1 MMLIDSESFKRA
13 RITIYL
19 AIVNVALYFIF
30 LLNQDTQLYLLF
42 VQINSRVIEQL
53 ELWRLFT
60 SMFLHSDILHLI
72 SNMIGLLLF
81 GTFIEN
87 FGSKKAYII
96 IYFVSGIMGNIM
108 SLFLLPPY
116 IISLGASGAI
126 YGLIGATVLLIILE
140 RNAAQLLL
148 TFVYLIYF
156 IITSFS
162 PQINYASHIFG
173 LITGFLLGYIFIRG
187 FIPKRYTSY

>member
-19 AIVNVALYFIF
+19 AIVNVALYFVF

-96 IYFVSGIMGNIM
+96 IYFVSGVMGNIM

-140 RNAAQLLL
+140 RNTAQLLL
-148 TFVYLIYF
+148 TFVYLTYF

-173 LITGFLLGYIFIRG
+173 LITGFLLSYILIG
-187 FIPKRYTSY
+187 GSVPKRYTNY

>member
-1 MMLIDSESFKRA
+1 MLLDSESFKRA

-19 AIVNVALYFIF
+19 AFINVSLYLVF
-30 LLNQDTQLYLLF
+30 LLSQDAEIYLFF
-42 VQINSRVIEQL
+42 VQINDRILERL

-60 SMFLHSDILHLI
+60 SMFLHSDILHLV
-72 SNMIGLLLF
+72 SNIIGLLLF

-87 FGSKKAYII
+87 LASKKAYLI
-96 IYFVSGIMGNIM
+96 IYFVSGIIGNIM
-108 SLFLLPPY
+108 SLFLLPPNV
-116 IISLGASGAI
+116 ISLGASGAI
-126 YGLIGATVLLIILE
+126 YGLIGATVMIIILE
-140 RNAAQLLL
+140 RNTAQLII

-173 LITGFLLGYIFIRG
+173 LISGFVLGYYFIRG
-187 FIPKRYTSY
+187 TIPEKYTSY

>member
-1 MMLIDSESFKRA
+1 MLLDSESFKRA

-19 AIVNVALYFIF
+19 AFINVSLYLVF
-30 LLNQDTQLYLLF
+30 LLSQDAEIYLFF
-42 VQINSRVIEQL
+42 VQINDRILERL

-72 SNMIGLLLF
+72 SNIIGLLLF

-87 FGSKKAYII
+87 LASKKAYLI
-96 IYFVSGIMGNIM
+96 IYFVSGIIGNIT
-108 SLFLLPPY
+108 SLFLLPSNV
-116 IISLGASGAI
+116 ISLGASGAI
-126 YGLIGATVLLIILE
+126 YGLIGATVMIVILE
-140 RNAAQLLL
+140 RNTAQLLI

-173 LITGFLLGYIFIRG
+173 LISGFVLGYYFIRG
-187 FIPKRYTSY
+187 TIPEKYTPY

>member
-1 MMLIDSESFKRA
+1 MLLDSESFKRA

-19 AIVNVALYFIF
+19 TIINAALYFVF
-30 LLNQDTQLYLLF
+30 FLNQDTEVYLLF
-42 VQINSRVIEQL
+42 VQINNRVTEHL

-60 SMFLHSDILHLI
+60 SMFLHSDLLHLI
-72 SNMIGLLLF
+72 SNIIGLLLF

-87 FGSKKAYII
+87 YGSKKAYLIV
-96 IYFVSGIMGNIM
+96 YFLSGIIGNIM
-108 SLFLLPPY
+108 SLLLLPPN

-140 RNAAQLLL
+140 RNVAQLLL
-148 TFVYLIYF
+148 TLVYLIYF

-162 PQINYASHIFG
+162 PQINYVSHIFG
-173 LITGFLLGYIFIRG
+173 LITGFLLCYVFIRG
-187 FIPKRYTSY
+187 SNYTRFTIE

>member
-19 AIVNVALYFIF
+19 AIVNVALYFVF
-30 LLNQDTQLYLLF
+30 FLNQDTQIYLLF

-60 SMFLHSDILHLI
+60 SMFLHADVLHLI
-72 SNMIGLLLF
+72 SNIIGLLLF

-87 FGSKKAYII
+87 FGSKKAYLI
-96 IYFVSGIMGNIM
+96 IYFISGIMGNIM

-116 IISLGASGAI
+116 VISLGASGAI

-140 RNAAQLLL
+140 RNTAQLLL
-148 TFVYLIYF
+148 IFLYLIYF
-156 IITSFS
+156 IVTSFS

-173 LITGFLLGYIFIRG
+173 LITGFILGYVFFRG
-187 FIPKRYTSY
+187 SIPARYSSY

>member
-1 MMLIDSESFKRA
+1 MMLIDSESFKKA

-19 AIVNVALYFIF
+19 AIANAALYFIF

-42 VQINSRVIEQL
+42 VQINSRVIERL

-60 SMFLHSDILHLI
+60 SMFLHSDLLHLI
-72 SNMIGLLLF
+72 SNLIGLLLF

-87 FGSKKAYII
+87 FGSKKAYLI
-96 IYFVSGIMGNIM
+96 IYFGSGIMGNIM
-108 SLFLLPPY
+108 SLFLLPPN

-126 YGLIGATVLLIILE
+126 YGLIGATVMFILLE

-148 TFVYLIYF
+148 TLVYLIYF

-173 LITGFLLGYIFIRG
+173 LISGFVLGYFFIRG
-187 FIPKRYTSY
+187 SISTRYINY